1 MDIQNVQM
9 LVGALGFPIVVAGF
23 LLVKVVP
30 ALDGLKDA
38 VNNNTNMMKFL
49 VEKKGE

>member
-1 MDIQNVQM
+1 MDVQGLQI

-30 ALDGLKDA
+30 SMDGLKDA
-38 VNNNTNMMKFL
+38 VNNNTIIIKTFL
-49 VEKKGE
+49 DKEGK